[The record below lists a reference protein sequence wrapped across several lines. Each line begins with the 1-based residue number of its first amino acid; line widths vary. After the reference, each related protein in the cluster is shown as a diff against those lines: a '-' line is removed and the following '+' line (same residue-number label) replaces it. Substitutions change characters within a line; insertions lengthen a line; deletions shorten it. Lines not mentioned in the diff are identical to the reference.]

1 MSLAPPQPV
10 LEEGGG
16 DGREQ
21 HGQQQGAGQ
30 GQAELRWHEWTFEAD
45 IPRLGRGEL
54 LESVS
59 GQAARGHLTRRL
71 D

>member
-30 GQAELRWHEWTFEAD
+30 GQAELHWHEWTFEAD
-45 IPRLGRGEL
+45 IPRLGRGESPHWRIANMNSAL
-54 LESVS
+54 
-59 GQAARGHLTRRL
+59 AMK
-71 D
+71 